1 MAEIL
6 QDMEGVVCHMDEILM
21 ILVHARNHEEHRQR
35 LQKVL
40 LRLQESGLTLNA
52 EKCQFFQTEVKFLGQ
67 IIDNNG
73 IRPDPG
79 KIAAIQNISE
89 PNVLLMFVVF

>member
-6 QDMEGVVCHMDEILM
+6 QDMEGVVCHMDD
-21 ILVHARNHEEHRQR
+21 ILVHASNHEEYKQR

-40 LRLQESGLTLNA
+40 LCLQESGLTFNA
-52 EKCQFFQTEVKFLGQ
+52 KKCQFFRKFLGQ
-67 IIDNNG
+67 IIDDNG

-79 KIAAIQNISE
+79 
-89 PNVLLMFVVF
+89 